1 MTIKKF
7 KVNASKQAKSIK
19 KRIIAS
25 ELLSGIDK
33 LPERGKVITKTI
45 KGDPVVIV
53 GIGDN
58 KYMYKSYLNKASASG
73 DVQFIRN
80 LIKKGEVPAN
90 AVKNL
95 GYKLYTSS
103 GSVESACGKK
113 SVKSG
118 KVAAS
123 KKFTAKAAKSIKAAR
138 NSKTIVEL
146 VLQGNYGYGW
156 DDLVSYDNTPEGR
169 KEMKD
174 DLKTYQQEE
183 GGRASFRTIE
193 RRVANPDYKAPAD
206 RFRVTPY
213 KLGFKYKDGDT
224 VKFTDMEEAI
234 EYATSQDKDVVLK
247 DAVTGYNVQISNDTS
262 FGMSGQERDNFNK
275 RNIRNF
281 RQVVGESE
289 TVESSMSAKK
299 QFSVTAAIA
308 GDLTNKDKRSIKT
321 IIDKFFTNDG
331 KSYKS
336 GNWRISAGGYD
347 LVAELYEQDIPVC
360 GILYFAGVYTV
371 ESYGYDADDT
381 SKYVADILSDVVS
394 VGVIS
399 NEVELKLSTV
409 ESTVSAKKF
418 GIKASKSAKRRKAIK
433 ASGIQNDIVMYFNG
447 DNVYQGSVYDLADA
461 VENLCY
467 DDEVNAKFQE
477 WCNQFGDPFDFDG
490 SPIDTARV
498 FTDIIIHEA
507 EESPVSE
514 DGQSEF
520 YEDGDGILDFEIFYA
535 DEFSIDG
542 AKSIKCS
549 SSDNYNDLDEA
560 MRFRVCNYYDTKFRD
575 LAECKVFDDFDEAV
589 DYAHEC
595 LGKGPT
601 TIEDYYVGTVE
612 IDPDEYWDNFDGE
625 FWCTP
630 ELANFRDE
638 VWKSMGIG
646 ASKSIKCNDGI
657 APDDYDSVEDLV
669 PEAYALSGGEDGDML
684 EYVDDYIATEGCPA
698 TVNFVT
704 YNTPNDWSVDVS
716 KYGKDVVSDF
726 IWYLEEV
733 ASDLSDKF
741 YDYPSYEDDT
751 TRNAFK
757 GTKYEEGGKYATFYG
772 DNALAANDYEFQ
784 FYPAQNQ
791 WSAPQIEFDTDELKL
806 IGFTDGEIDELIQI
820 YEDYKTAWIKNCKY
834 INAHI
839 SEFLANLE
847 SNVNASTNIEAG
859 WKSMGIGASTG
870 ITAALNKKSD
880 INDEQYNQA
889 LADEVADMLRAD
901 GFEDIEVS
909 VAPEAIS
916 FFINDEVMFVQPTNM
931 ITPNMADIYDDCTE
945 LFNAVKE
952 ATTDKMW
959 KLYDEEN
966 KAMRDAWE
974 DPDIEDPDYAT
985 RAVTLSRKAKG
996 KDISAAEETIDI
1008 DDLDYISGDDEQED
1022 WGYGFDSNGD
1032 PIDEST
1038 VDELCRIANEI
1049 LEKSEL
1055 VKQYDEYASI
1065 DRDTFDYYM
1074 SSPHVNEKFYIY
1086 FTFTKD
1092 GQWLLDN
1099 GFVEFGDSWV
1109 GWNVAEDYTFECDI
1123 LVENGEV
1130 KDILYNDM
1138 PDNHSAELID
1148 MPAVTEFIEKLASGV
1163 AMDIYNGTTNL

>member
-1 MTIKKF
+1 MAIKKF

-19 KRIIAS
+19 KRIVAS

-58 KYMYKSYLNKASASG
+58 KYMYKSYLNKASATG

-103 GSVESACGKK
+103 GSVDSACGKKSVKASSSLKVKPYVINKGQSGEYYGLKNAGDNQVLHSAPNNWKSERGAINWAKKKGYDVVDSACGKK
-113 SVKSG
+113 SVKSD

-138 NSKTIVEL
+138 NSKTMVEL

-247 DAVTGYNVQISNDTS
+247 DVVTGYNVQISNDTS

-289 TVESSMSAKK
+289 TVESS
-299 QFSVTAAIA
+299 
-308 GDLTNKDKRSIKT
+308 
-321 IIDKFFTNDG
+321 
-331 KSYKS
+331 
-336 GNWRISAGGYD
+336 
-347 LVAELYEQDIPVC
+347 
-360 GILYFAGVYTV
+360 
-371 ESYGYDADDT
+371 
-381 SKYVADILSDVVS
+381 
-394 VGVIS
+394 
-399 NEVELKLSTV
+399 
-409 ESTVSAKKF
+409 VSAKKRF
-418 GIKASKSAKRRKAIK
+418 GVKASKSAKKRKAIK

-542 AKSIKCS
+542 AKKSIKCSAPIWPESEYKTHDVYEVTDPNGDVEESFDSYEEAESYAKSIISDTGVAYYDIYHVVYKYNSEYDEWDDGEKDEWVGKVTASAKKSIKCS
-549 SSDNYNDLDEA
+549 SSDNYDDLDEA
-560 MRFRVCNYYDTKFRD
+560 MRFRVCSYYDAKFRD

-646 ASKSIKCNDGI
+646 AS
-657 APDDYDSVEDLV
+657 
-669 PEAYALSGGEDGDML
+669 
-684 EYVDDYIATEGCPA
+684 
-698 TVNFVT
+698 
-704 YNTPNDWSVDVS
+704 
-716 KYGKDVVSDF
+716 
-726 IWYLEEV
+726 
-733 ASDLSDKF
+733 
-741 YDYPSYEDDT
+741 
-751 TRNAFK
+751 
-757 GTKYEEGGKYATFYG
+757 
-772 DNALAANDYEFQ
+772 
-784 FYPAQNQ
+784 
-791 WSAPQIEFDTDELKL
+791 TD
-806 IGFTDGEIDELIQI
+806 
-820 YEDYKTAWIKNCKY
+820 
-834 INAHI
+834 
-839 SEFLANLE
+839 
-847 SNVNASTNIEAG
+847 
-859 WKSMGIGASTG
+859 

-931 ITPNMADIYDDCTE
+931 ITPNMADIYDDCKE

-974 DPDIEDPDYAT
+974 DSDIDDPDYAT

-1022 WGYGFDSNGD
+1022 WGYGFDSNGE
-1032 PIDEST
+1032 PVTESM
-1038 VDELCRIANEI
+1038 VEELERIAQET
-1049 LEKSEL
+1049 LDKSEIHNIDKYADL
-1055 VKQYDEYASI
+1055 HNFNYYASI
-1065 DRDTFDYYM
+1065 PYIQESFDISFTY
-1074 SSPHVNEKFYIY
+1074 VADIY
-1086 FTFTKD
+1086 ELSK
-1092 GQWLLDN
+1092 N
-1099 GFVEFGDSWV
+1099 GMATDEGIYTTVAPYNIHF
-1109 GWNVAEDYTFECDI
+1109 NVRC
-1123 LVENGEV
+1123 ENGEV
-1130 KDILYNDM
+1130 EYAECTDVDVNDGYVKDV
-1138 PDNHSAELID
+1138 ELTNFNLD
-1148 MPAVTEFIEKLASGV
+1148 ALVQFATDLVNPV
-1163 AMDIYNGTTNL
+1163 AMDIYNATTNI

>member
-1 MTIKKF
+1 MAIKKF

-19 KRIIAS
+19 STKKSVKAS
-25 ELLSGIDK
+25 SSLKVKPYVINKGQSGEYYGLKNAEDNQVLHSAPNNWK
-33 LPERGKVITKTI
+33 SERGAINWAK
-45 KGDPVVIV
+45 
-53 GIGDN
+53 
-58 KYMYKSYLNKASASG
+58 
-73 DVQFIRN
+73 
-80 LIKKGEVPAN
+80 KKGYEV
-90 AVKNL
+90 VD
-95 GYKLYTSS
+95 
-103 GSVESACGKK
+103 SACGKK
-113 SVKSG
+113 SVKAG

-123 KKFTAKAAKSIKAAR
+123 KKFTAKASKSIKAAR
-138 NSKTIVEL
+138 NSKTMVEL

-183 GGRASFRTIE
+183 RGRASFRTVE
-193 RRVANPDYKAPAD
+193 RRVANPNYKAPAD

-247 DAVTGYNVQISNDTS
+247 DVVTGYNVQISNDTS
-262 FGMSGQERDNFNK
+262 IGTSEQERDNFNK

-289 TVESSMSAKK
+289 TVESSVSAKK
-299 QFSVTAAIA
+299 QF
-308 GDLTNKDKRSIKT
+308 
-321 IIDKFFTNDG
+321 
-331 KSYKS
+331 
-336 GNWRISAGGYD
+336 
-347 LVAELYEQDIPVC
+347 
-360 GILYFAGVYTV
+360 GV
-371 ESYGYDADDT
+371 
-381 SKYVADILSDVVS
+381 
-394 VGVIS
+394 
-399 NEVELKLSTV
+399 
-409 ESTVSAKKF
+409 
-418 GIKASKSAKRRKAIK
+418 KASKSAKRRKAIK

-507 EESPVSE
+507 EEAPETE
-514 DGQSEF
+514 DGGSQF

-612 IDPDEYWDNFDGE
+612 IDPDKYWENFDGE

-646 ASKSIKCNDGI
+646 ASKSIKCGMSLNLNAKPNYTDWVLRGYKF
-657 APDDYDSVEDLV
+657 D
-669 PEAYALSGGEDGDML
+669 GEDVTTLRIDFQDDVKKAVMDMFSDPDIETVDL
-684 EYVDDYIATEGCPA
+684 YKIPTEQETTGVFEDEEYFSTITRDDI
-698 TVNFVT
+698 
-704 YNTPNDWSVDVS
+704 
-716 KYGKDVVSDF
+716 
-726 IWYLEEV
+726 
-733 ASDLSDKF
+733 
-741 YDYPSYEDDT
+741 
-751 TRNAFK
+751 
-757 GTKYEEGGKYATFYG
+757 
-772 DNALAANDYEFQ
+772 
-784 FYPAQNQ
+784 
-791 WSAPQIEFDTDELKL
+791 
-806 IGFTDGEIDELIQI
+806 
-820 YEDYKTAWIKNCKY
+820 
-834 INAHI
+834 
-839 SEFLANLE
+839 
-847 SNVNASTNIEAG
+847 NASTD
-859 WKSMGIGASTG
+859 

-974 DPDIEDPDYAT
+974 DPDINDPDYAT

-1032 PIDEST
+1032 PVTESMVEELERIAQETLDKSEIHNIDEYT
-1038 VDELCRIANEI
+1038 DLYNFN
-1049 LEKSEL
+1049 
-1055 VKQYDEYASI
+1055 YYASI
-1065 DRDTFDYYM
+1065 PYIQESFDISFTY
-1074 SSPHVNEKFYIY
+1074 VADIY
-1086 FTFTKD
+1086 ELSK
-1092 GQWLLDN
+1092 N
-1099 GFVEFGDSWV
+1099 GMATDEGIYTTVTPYNIHF
-1109 GWNVAEDYTFECDI
+1109 NVRC
-1123 LVENGEV
+1123 ENGEV
-1130 KDILYNDM
+1130 KYAECTDVDVNDGYVK
-1138 PDNHSAELID
+1138 DVELTNFNLD
-1148 MPAVTEFIEKLASGV
+1148 ALVQFATDLVNPV
-1163 AMDIYNGTTNL
+1163 AMDIYNATTNI